1 MDCRLHQCYVTTWQ
15 IATIQLIVICP
26 VDRSNQRPNYAQ
38 SNWTMVPSTEHGR
51 MLFEETDMNTENIDV
66 DHEEPPVIA
75 TTNFTTPEFSVV
87 IENSTPEHPAERE
100 AASQSTAFEVSPVPR
115 YAVTCNN
122 IQFFNC

>member
-1 MDCRLHQCYVTTWQ
+1 MHQCYVTTWQ

-100 AASQSTAFEVSPVPR
+100 AASQSTAFEVSLVPR
-115 YAVTCNN
+115 YAVT
-122 IQFFNC
+122 IFNFLIAE